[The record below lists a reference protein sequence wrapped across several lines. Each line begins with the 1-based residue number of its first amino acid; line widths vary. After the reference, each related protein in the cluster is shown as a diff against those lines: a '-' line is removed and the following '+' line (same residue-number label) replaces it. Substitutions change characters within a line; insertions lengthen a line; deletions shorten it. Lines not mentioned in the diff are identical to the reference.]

1 MKIAGIILAA
11 GSSSR
16 MRNQNKLMIDINGKT
31 ILETVISTVLKAEI
45 NPLIIVLGNDA
56 DQFQKT
62 LEEYPVILVKN
73 YEWEKGMSTSIKAGI
88 GALGNDVAGSMILL
102 GDMPGISAKDIKSL
116 LIKFCELENQKIIY
130 PVKDGQQGHPV
141 IFPKSF
147 FNELSLLSG
156 DRGAKSILNDENS
169 LGVEMQSQGVLFDI
183 DTESDL
189 INYLLKN

>member
-31 ILETVISTVLKAEI
+31 ILETVIFTVLKAEI

-62 LEEYPVILVKN
+62 LEDYPVILVKN

-88 GALGNDVAGSMILL
+88 GALGNDVA
-102 GDMPGISAKDIKSL
+102 
-116 LIKFCELENQKIIY
+116 
-130 PVKDGQQGHPV
+130 
-141 IFPKSF
+141 
-147 FNELSLLSG
+147 
-156 DRGAKSILNDENS
+156 
-169 LGVEMQSQGVLFDI
+169 
-183 DTESDL
+183 
-189 INYLLKN
+189 